1 MSLESEVEQMIND
14 MIKKEGLTRSDTLR
28 ILRSKFES
36 EERYQEV
43 TYVNNLSKKEEEE
56 NNKDD
61 KMATILFKKII
72 DFTLTKLICFV
83 QSMYTKIAMK

>member
-36 EERYQEV
+36 EERHQEV
-43 TYVNNLSKKEEEE
+43 AYVNNLLKKEE
-56 NNKDD
+56 NNKNNKNGNTSFQKD
-61 KMATILFKKII
+61 
-72 DFTLTKLICFV
+72 
-83 QSMYTKIAMK
+83 Y

>member
-36 EERYQEV
+36 EERNQEV
-43 TYVNNLSKKEEEE
+43 AYVNNLLKKEE
-56 NNKDD
+56 NNKNNKNGNTSFQKD
-61 KMATILFKKII
+61 
-72 DFTLTKLICFV
+72 
-83 QSMYTKIAMK
+83 Y

>member
-14 MIKKEGLTRSDTLR
+14 MIKKEGLTRSHTLH

-43 TYVNNLSKKEEEE
+43 AYVNNLLKKAE
-56 NNKDD
+56 NNKDNKNGNNSFQKD
-61 KMATILFKKII
+61 
-72 DFTLTKLICFV
+72 
-83 QSMYTKIAMK
+83 Y

>member
-36 EERYQEV
+36 EERHQEV
-43 TYVNNLSKKEEEE
+43 AYVNNLLKK
-56 NNKDD
+56 KKTIRTI
-61 KMATILFKKII
+61 KMAILLFKKII
-72 DFTLTKLICFV
+72 DFMSNNVMCLFV
-83 QSMYTKIAMK
+83 CL

>member
-14 MIKKEGLTRSDTLR
+14 MIKKEGLTRSHTLR

-43 TYVNNLSKKEEEE
+43 AYVNNLLKEEE
-56 NNKDD
+56 NNKDNKNGNNSFQKD
-61 KMATILFKKII
+61 
-72 DFTLTKLICFV
+72 
-83 QSMYTKIAMK
+83 Y